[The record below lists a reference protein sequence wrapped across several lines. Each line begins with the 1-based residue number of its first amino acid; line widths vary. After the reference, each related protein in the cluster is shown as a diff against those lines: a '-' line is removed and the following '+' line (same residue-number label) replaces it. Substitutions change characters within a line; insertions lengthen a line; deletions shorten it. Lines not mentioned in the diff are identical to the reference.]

1 MPFFER
7 GDIRIYYETHGE
19 GFPVLALA
27 AGGMRSAMPFWENAP
42 WNPVR
47 QLAHRYQVITMDQ
60 RNAGQSTAPISG
72 SDTWHD
78 YRDDQLALL
87 DHLGIERFH
96 VVGMCIGGSFIME
109 LIEAAPERVASAV
122 MLQPIGFEGNRQAY
136 FDIFDSWA
144 AELKAAHPTVTDRDW
159 TQFRQTMF
167 GSEDLLFNLTEDHV
181 AKCPVP
187 LLVLMGKDIYH
198 PEAISRRI
206 VELAPQA
213 ALVEHWKEPEHVAA
227 ASAAVADFLAKHS

>member
-1 MPFFER
+1 
-7 GDIRIYYETHGE
+7 
-19 GFPVLALA
+19 
-27 AGGMRSAMPFWENAP
+27 MRA
-42 WNPVR
+42 
-47 QLAHRYQVITMDQ
+47 
-60 RNAGQSTAPISG
+60 
-72 SDTWHD
+72 
-78 YRDDQLALL
+78 
-87 DHLGIERFH
+87 
-96 VVGMCIGGSFIME
+96 IGKHI
-109 LIEAAPERVASAV
+109 
-122 MLQPIGFEGNRQAY
+122 

-144 AELKAAHPTVTDRDW
+144 SELKAAHPTGTNADW

-167 GSEDLLFNLTEDHV
+167 GSEDLSFNLTEDHV

>member
-1 MPFFER
+1 MGLR
-7 GDIRIYYETHGE
+7 AIGK
-19 GFPVLALA
+19 
-27 AGGMRSAMPFWENAP
+27 
-42 WNPVR
+42 
-47 QLAHRYQVITMDQ
+47 
-60 RNAGQSTAPISG
+60 PI
-72 SDTWHD
+72 
-78 YRDDQLALL
+78 
-87 DHLGIERFH
+87 
-96 VVGMCIGGSFIME
+96 
-109 LIEAAPERVASAV
+109 
-122 MLQPIGFEGNRQAY
+122 

-144 AELKAAHPTVTDRDW
+144 AELKAAHPTVTDADW